1 MKKLLLLLFLIPN
14 LVMAS
19 SSDGLGLFNFVVSLG
34 GGIAMILCL
43 TNENFPMWQ
52 RLIGFIVI
60 IFIRGNPKI

>member
-1 MKKLLLLLFLIPN
+1 M
-14 LVMAS
+14 MAS

-60 IFIRGNPKI
+60 IFIGAFMIVD